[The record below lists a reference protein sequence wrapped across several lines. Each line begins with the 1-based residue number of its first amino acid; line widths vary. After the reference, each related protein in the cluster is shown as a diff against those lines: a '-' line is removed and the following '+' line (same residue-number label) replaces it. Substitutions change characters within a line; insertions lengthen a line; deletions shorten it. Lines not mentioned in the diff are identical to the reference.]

1 MTPNWKEKGLAV
13 NQVSIPHF
21 VITELPISLIHAQ
34 FVQNTRVSC
43 ADVQITW
50 RGSWKGGWTCTLYQG
65 GEDRDDDT
73 WWKVSRL
80 CRCVKHIFLSLSSL
94 CHRRYTLSSVVS
106 IYLVAGC
113 LHVHR
118 IARCTITQ
126 RKVFKNWKHK
136 SFIPATP
143 MSVRF
148 QMLCQWFIF
157 VEWSFQPIA
166 KTEGDNWLVDEWT
179 LRTMFLL
186 ARDHSFSHFTPVVWN
201 CHLCGH
207 WHTTFDWPVSGQAKI
222 RIPHRAMRLFIAINE
237 HPPSF
242 HTHNIF

>member
-1 MTPNWKEKGLAV
+1 MRGRADHVTGVMKGQGVRAL
-13 NQVSIPHF
+13 
-21 VITELPISLIHAQ
+21 
-34 FVQNTRVSC
+34 
-43 ADVQITW
+43 
-50 RGSWKGGWTCTLYQG
+50 CTQG

-94 CHRRYTLSSVVS
+94 CHRRHTLSSIVN

-113 LHVHR
+113 PHVHR

-186 ARDHSFSHFTPVVWN
+186 ARDHSFSHFTPVYPKLPPLGSLTYNLWLTCVWASKDSYPTSRN
-201 CHLCGH
+201 EAIYSHKRASP
-207 WHTTFDWPVSGQAKI
+207 FF
-222 RIPHRAMRLFIAINE
+222 PH
-237 HPPSF
+237 S
-242 HTHNIF
+242 